1 MLKKIKG
8 YFKTPKG
15 FGQLVNVISLF
26 SPKKSAEIAFKIFCT
41 PRKGRNFSKSQ
52 TALLERSEQE
62 RLPLRDFE
70 LQTYVWKG
78 GEEKVLLV
86 HGWDS
91 NSARWK
97 AVISTLLAENYT
109 VIAFDGPGHGKS
121 GNETTNG
128 VLYAEGVEKVVHR
141 FKPDYVIGHSFGG
154 MAVCNYFANFDALPI
169 KRLILMATPS
179 KLSRVLDDYYKII
192 NYKNRG
198 QKALKSYF
206 TNTYG
211 FTAESFSM
219 EDYIKKVKIKGLVIH
234 DKNDET
240 TPFREGVAIHQN
252 WEGSNLFEVENIG
265 HSLQHKSVY
274 LKIVEEIKKGN
285 S

>member
-15 FGQLVNVISLF
+15 FGQLVNTISIF
-26 SPKKSAEIAFKIFCT
+26 APRKSAEIAFRIFCT
-41 PRKGRNFSKSQ
+41 PRKGRSFSKSQ
-52 TALLERSEQE
+52 NALLNRSEQE

-78 GEEKVLLV
+78 GQEKVLLV

-91 NSARWK
+91 NASRWK
-97 AVISTLLAENYT
+97 AVISTLLSENYT

-121 GNETTNG
+121 GNKTTNG
-128 VLYAEGVEKVVHR
+128 VLYAEAVEKVTQR
-141 FKPDYVIGHSFGG
+141 FRPDYVIGHSFGG

-179 KLSRVLDDYYKII
+179 KLSRVLVDYYKII
-192 NYKNRG
+192 NYRNRG
-198 QKALKSYF
+198 QKALKEYF
-206 TNTYG
+206 DTTYG

-219 EDYIKKVKIKGLVIH
+219 EDYIKKVNVKGLVIH

-240 TPFREGVAIHQN
+240 TPFSEGKAIHKN
-252 WEGSNLFEVENIG
+252 WKNSSFFEVENIG

-274 LKIVEEIKKGN
+274 LKIVEEIKKGK
-285 S
+285 